1 MVYNRII
8 FEGRSYLMLEENLG
22 LLKYNPFNPGEVNTK
37 YYSDNSA
44 IDAVGIAPIETI
56 TKKTVDG
63 KKVEEI
69 DSKMALKMMWNLQ
82 DLYSNSDLFLRYYN
96 YFTEV
101 KVENKPK
108 TQKTSTVEDFMP
120 FVRDPAFKE
129 ILQNNNLGG
138 ESEDEPLYEATE
150 PTEQEIQDALGDEED
165 PDAVPVAPMAAEPEA
180 EVPATEE
187 DELNTYADMSGADDL
202 AGFTELE
209 PEGAVSDINEL
220 EKGKK
225 FDDKTFDFYVVFKYK
240 MDYNHGDL
248 AKNGAFHDGSKIE
261 ILKLVSET
269 AAEAGSRIGVTGR
282 ALEKNV
288 PGFYNEIIRILNA
301 NYNIINQVAKGSAQE
316 ELASPEV

>member
-1 MVYNRII
+1 
-8 FEGRSYLMLEENLG
+8 MLEENLG
-22 LLKYNPFNPGEVNTK
+22 LLKYNPFNAGEVNTK

-44 IDAVGIAPIETI
+44 IDAVGIAPIETL
-56 TKKTVDG
+56 TKKTIDG
-63 KKVEEI
+63 KKVEEV
-69 DSKMALKMMWNLQ
+69 DSKMALKMKWNLQ

-108 TQKTSTVEDFMP
+108 TQKTTTVEDFMP
-120 FVRDPAFKE
+120 FVREPAFKE

-138 ESEDEPLYEATE
+138 DSEDEPLYEATE
-150 PTEQEIQDALGDEED
+150 PTDEELADALAGEGELGDE
-165 PDAVPVAPMAAEPEA
+165 PVAPMAAEPEA
-180 EVPATEE
+180 EAPATEE

-225 FDDKTFDFYVVFKYK
+225 FDQNYFFYVVFKYK
-240 MDYNHGDL
+240 IDYNHGEL
-248 AKNGAFHDGSKIE
+248 SKNGAFHDGSKIE
-261 ILKLVSET
+261 ILKLVSEN
-269 AAEAGSRIGVTGR
+269 AAGAGSRVGVTGR

-301 NYNIINQVAKGSAQE
+301 NYNIINEVAKRSAEE
-316 ELASPEV
+316 ELTSPEV

>member
-22 LLKYNPFNPGEVNTK
+22 LLKYNPFNAGEVNTK

-44 IDAVGIAPIETI
+44 IDAVGIAPIETL
-56 TKKTVDG
+56 TKKTIEG
-63 KKVEEI
+63 KKVEEV
-69 DSKMALKMMWNLQ
+69 DSKLALKLQWNLQ

-108 TQKTSTVEDFMP
+108 TQKTTTVEDFMP
-120 FVRDPAFKE
+120 FVRDPAFRE
-129 ILQNNNLGG
+129 ILQQNNLAQD
-138 ESEDEPLYEATE
+138 SEQEEPLYEATDK
-150 PTEQEIQDALGDEED
+150 EIQDALADDETLGEE
-165 PDAVPVAPMAAEPEA
+165 PAAPVSVEPEVEA
-180 EVPATEE
+180 PASEE
-187 DELNTYADMSGADDL
+187 DELNTYANLDGADDL
-202 AGFTELE
+202 AGFTEIE

-220 EKGKK
+220 EQGKK
-225 FDDKTFDFYVVFKYK
+225 FDDKKYYFYVVFKYK
-240 MDYNHGDL
+240 LDYNHGEIS
-248 AKNGAFHDGSKIE
+248 KNGTFHDGSKIE
-261 ILKLVSET
+261 ILKLVSEN

-301 NYNIINQVAKGSAQE
+301 NYKIINEVAKRSAEE

>member
-22 LLKYNPFNPGEVNTK
+22 LLKYNPFNAGEVNTK

-63 KKVEEI
+63 KKVEEV
-69 DSKMALKMMWNLQ
+69 DSKMALKMQWNLQ

-108 TQKTSTVEDFMP
+108 TQKNSTVQDFMP
-120 FVRDPAFKE
+120 FVEDPAFKE
-129 ILQNNNLGG
+129 ILQNNNLAS
-138 ESEDEPLYEATE
+138 EQEDEPLYEATE
-150 PTEQEIQDALGDEED
+150 PTEEEIQAALSDDEGEVT
-165 PDAVPVAPMAAEPEA
+165 PAPEPEVEA
-180 EVPATEE
+180 PATEE
-187 DELNTYADMSGADDL
+187 EELNTYGDMSGGADL
-202 AGFTELE
+202 SGFNEIEDNATDVDGLE
-209 PEGAVSDINEL
+209 NGVKFD
-220 EKGKK
+220 GKK
-225 FDDKTFDFYVVFKYK
+225 YYFYVVFKYK
-240 MDYNHGDL
+240 LDYNHGEISK
-248 AKNGAFHDGSKIE
+248 AGAFHDGSKIE
-261 ILKLVSET
+261 ILKLVSED

-301 NYNIINQVAKGSAQE
+301 NYNIINEVAKRSAEE
-316 ELASPEV
+316 ELASPEA

>member
-1 MVYNRII
+1 
-8 FEGRSYLMLEENLG
+8 MLEENLG
-22 LLKYNPFNPGEVNTK
+22 LLKYNPFNAGEVNTK

-44 IDAVGIAPIETI
+44 IDAVGIAPIETL

-63 KKVEEI
+63 KKVEEV
-69 DSKMALKMMWNLQ
+69 DSKMALKMKWNLQ

-108 TQKTSTVEDFMP
+108 TQKTTTVEDFMP
-120 FVRDPAFKE
+120 FVREPAFKE

-138 ESEDEPLYEATE
+138 DSEDEPLYEATE
-150 PTEQEIQDALGDEED
+150 PTDEELADALADEGELGDE
-165 PDAVPVAPMAAEPEA
+165 PVAPMAAEPEA
-180 EVPATEE
+180 EAPATEE

-225 FDDKTFDFYVVFKYK
+225 FDQNYFFYVVFKYK
-240 MDYNHGDL
+240 MDYNHGEL
-248 AKNGAFHDGSKIE
+248 SKNGAFHDGSKIE
-261 ILKLVSET
+261 ILKLVSEN
-269 AAEAGSRIGVTGR
+269 AAEAGSRVGVTGR

-301 NYNIINQVAKGSAQE
+301 NYNIINEVAKRSAEE
-316 ELASPEV
+316 ELTSPEV

>member
-22 LLKYNPFNPGEVNTK
+22 LLKYNPFNAGEVNTK

-44 IDAVGIAPIETI
+44 IDAVGIAPIETL

-63 KKVEEI
+63 KKIEEV
-69 DSKMALKMMWNLQ
+69 DSKLALKMQWNLQ

-108 TQKTSTVEDFMP
+108 TQKTSTVQDFMP
-120 FVRDPAFKE
+120 FVKDPAFKE
-129 ILQNNNLGG
+129 ILQNNNLAE
-138 ESEDEPLYEATE
+138 ESDDEPLYEAIE
-150 PTEQEIQDALGDEED
+150 PSEEDIQNALKDDEEED
-165 PDAVPVAPMAAEPEA
+165 LGVTASAAPEA
-180 EVPATEE
+180 EIEAPATEE
-187 DELNTYADMSGADDL
+187 EELNTYGDMSGASDL
-202 AGFTELE
+202 SGFNE
-209 PEGAVSDINEL
+209 PEEETDIEGL

-225 FDDKTFDFYVVFKYK
+225 FDDKKYYFYVVFKYK
-240 MDYNHGDL
+240 LDYNHGEL
-248 AKNGAFHDGSKIE
+248 SKNGAFHDGSKIE
-261 ILKLVSET
+261 ILKLVSED

-288 PGFYNEIIRILNA
+288 PGFYNEIVRILNA
-301 NYNIINQVAKGSAQE
+301 NYNIINEVAKRSAQE
-316 ELASPEV
+316 DLASPEA

>member
-22 LLKYNPFNPGEVNTK
+22 LLKYNPFNAGEVNTK

-44 IDAVGIAPIETI
+44 IDAVGIAPIETL

-63 KKVEEI
+63 KKIEEV
-69 DSKMALKMMWNLQ
+69 DSKLALKMQWNLQ

-108 TQKTSTVEDFMP
+108 TQKTSTVQDFMP
-120 FVRDPAFKE
+120 FVKDPAFKE
-129 ILQNNNLGG
+129 ILQNNNLAE
-138 ESEDEPLYEATE
+138 ESDDEPLYEATE
-150 PTEQEIQDALGDEED
+150 PSEEDIQNALKDDEEED
-165 PDAVPVAPMAAEPEA
+165 LGVTASAAPEA
-180 EVPATEE
+180 EIEAPATEE
-187 DELNTYADMSGADDL
+187 EELNTYGDMSGASDL
-202 AGFTELE
+202 SGFNE
-209 PEGAVSDINEL
+209 PEEETDIEGL

-225 FDDKTFDFYVVFKYK
+225 FDDKKYYFYVVFKYK
-240 MDYNHGDL
+240 LDYNHGEL
-248 AKNGAFHDGSKIE
+248 SKNGAFHDGSKIE
-261 ILKLVSET
+261 ILKLVSED

-301 NYNIINQVAKGSAQE
+301 NYNIINEVAKRSAQE
-316 ELASPEV
+316 DLASPEA

>member
-22 LLKYNPFNPGEVNTK
+22 LLKYNPFNAGEVNTK

-44 IDAVGIAPIETI
+44 IDAVGIAPIETL

-63 KKVEEI
+63 KKIEEV
-69 DSKMALKMMWNLQ
+69 DSKLALKMQWNLQ

-108 TQKTSTVEDFMP
+108 TQKTSTVQDFMP
-120 FVRDPAFKE
+120 FVKDPAFKE
-129 ILQNNNLGG
+129 ILQNNNLAE
-138 ESEDEPLYEATE
+138 ESDDEPLYEATE
-150 PTEQEIQDALGDEED
+150 PSEEDIQNALKDDEEEDLGDT
-165 PDAVPVAPMAAEPEA
+165 AAAAPEA
-180 EVPATEE
+180 EIEAPATEE
-187 DELNTYADMSGADDL
+187 EELNTYGDMSGASDL
-202 AGFTELE
+202 SGFNE
-209 PEGAVSDINEL
+209 PEEETDIEGL

-225 FDDKTFDFYVVFKYK
+225 FDDKKYYFYVVFKYK
-240 MDYNHGDL
+240 LDYNHGEL
-248 AKNGAFHDGSKIE
+248 SKNGAFHDGSKIE
-261 ILKLVSET
+261 ILKLVSED

-301 NYNIINQVAKGSAQE
+301 NYNIINEVAKRSAQE
-316 ELASPEV
+316 DLASPEA

>member
-22 LLKYNPFNPGEVNTK
+22 LLKYNPFNAGEVNTK

-44 IDAVGIAPIETI
+44 IDAVGIAPIETL
-56 TKKTVDG
+56 TKKTIDG
-63 KKVEEI
+63 KKVEEV
-69 DSKMALKMMWNLQ
+69 DSKMALKMKWNLQ

-108 TQKTSTVEDFMP
+108 TQKTTTVEDFMP
-120 FVRDPAFKE
+120 FVREPAFKE

-138 ESEDEPLYEATE
+138 DSEDEPLYEATE
-150 PTEQEIQDALGDEED
+150 PTDEELADALAGEGELGDE
-165 PDAVPVAPMAAEPEA
+165 PVAPMAAEPEA
-180 EVPATEE
+180 EAPATEE

-225 FDDKTFDFYVVFKYK
+225 FDQNYFFYVVFKYK
-240 MDYNHGDL
+240 MDYNHGEL
-248 AKNGAFHDGSKIE
+248 SKNGAFHDGSKIE
-261 ILKLVSET
+261 ILKLVSEN
-269 AAEAGSRIGVTGR
+269 AAGAGSRVGVTGR

-301 NYNIINQVAKGSAQE
+301 NYNIINEVAKRSAEE
-316 ELASPEV
+316 ELTSPEV

>member
-22 LLKYNPFNPGEVNTK
+22 LLKYNPFNMGEVNTK

-44 IDAVGIAPIETI
+44 IDAVGVAPIETL
-56 TKKTVDG
+56 TKKTIDG
-63 KKVEEI
+63 KKVEEV
-69 DSKMALKMMWNLQ
+69 DSKLALKLQWNLQ
-82 DLYSNSDLFLRYYN
+82 DLYSNSDLFSRYYN

-129 ILQNNNLGG
+129 ILQQNNLAQD
-138 ESEDEPLYEATE
+138 SEEPLYEATDK
-150 PTEQEIQDALGDEED
+150 EIEDALADDETLGDEQAPAPTTEPVED
-165 PDAVPVAPMAAEPEA
+165 AP
-180 EVPATEE
+180 TSEE
-187 DELNTYADMSGADDL
+187 DDLNTYANLDGADDL
-202 AGFTELE
+202 AGFTEIE
-209 PEGAVSDINEL
+209 PEGEVSDINEL

-225 FDDKTFDFYVVFKYK
+225 FDDKKYYFYVVFKYK
-240 MDYNHGDL
+240 LDYNHDEIS
-248 AKNGAFHDGSKIE
+248 KNGAFHDGSKIE
-261 ILKLVSET
+261 ILKLVSEN

-301 NYNIINQVAKGSAQE
+301 NYKIINEVAKRSAEE
-316 ELASPEV
+316 ELASPEA

>member
-22 LLKYNPFNPGEVNTK
+22 LLKYNPFNAGEVNTK

-44 IDAVGIAPIETI
+44 IDAVGIAPIETL
-56 TKKTVDG
+56 TKKTIDG
-63 KKVEEI
+63 KKVEEV
-69 DSKMALKMMWNLQ
+69 DSKMALKMKWNLQ

-108 TQKTSTVEDFMP
+108 TQKTTTVEDFMP
-120 FVRDPAFKE
+120 FVREPAFKE

-138 ESEDEPLYEATE
+138 DSEDEPLYEATE
-150 PTEQEIQDALGDEED
+150 PTDEELADALAGEGELGDE
-165 PDAVPVAPMAAEPEA
+165 PVAPMAAEPEA
-180 EVPATEE
+180 EAPATEE
-187 DELNTYADMSGADDL
+187 DELNTYADMSGADGL

-225 FDDKTFDFYVVFKYK
+225 FDQNYFFYVVFKYK
-240 MDYNHGDL
+240 MDYNHGEL
-248 AKNGAFHDGSKIE
+248 SKNGAFHDGSKIE
-261 ILKLVSET
+261 ILKLVSEN
-269 AAEAGSRIGVTGR
+269 AAGAGSRVGVTGR

-301 NYNIINQVAKGSAQE
+301 NYNIINQVAKRSAQE

>member
-22 LLKYNPFNPGEVNTK
+22 LLKYNPFNAGEVNTK

-44 IDAVGIAPIETI
+44 IDAVGIAPIETL
-56 TKKTVDG
+56 TKKTIDG
-63 KKVEEI
+63 KKVEEV
-69 DSKMALKMMWNLQ
+69 DSKMALKMKWNLQ

-108 TQKTSTVEDFMP
+108 TQKTTTVEDFMP
-120 FVRDPAFKE
+120 FVREPAFKE

-138 ESEDEPLYEATE
+138 DSEDEPLYEATE
-150 PTEQEIQDALGDEED
+150 PTDEELADALAGEGELGDE
-165 PDAVPVAPMAAEPEA
+165 PVAPMAAEPEA
-180 EVPATEE
+180 EAPATEE

-225 FDDKTFDFYVVFKYK
+225 FDQNYFFYVVFKYK
-240 MDYNHGDL
+240 IDYNHGEL
-248 AKNGAFHDGSKIE
+248 SKNGAFHDGSKIE
-261 ILKLVSET
+261 ILKLVSEN
-269 AAEAGSRIGVTGR
+269 AAGAGSRVGVTGR

-301 NYNIINQVAKGSAQE
+301 NYNIINEVAKRSAEE
-316 ELASPEV
+316 ELTSPEV

>member
-22 LLKYNPFNPGEVNTK
+22 LLKYNPFNAGEVNTK

-44 IDAVGIAPIETI
+44 IDAVGIAPIETL
-56 TKKTVDG
+56 TKKTIDG
-63 KKVEEI
+63 KKVEEV
-69 DSKMALKMMWNLQ
+69 DSKMALKMKWNLQ

-108 TQKTSTVEDFMP
+108 TQKTTTVEDFMP
-120 FVRDPAFKE
+120 FVREPAFKE

-138 ESEDEPLYEATE
+138 DSEDEPLYEASE
-150 PTEQEIQDALGDEED
+150 PTDEELADALAGEDELGGG
-165 PDAVPVAPMAAEPEA
+165 PVAPMSAEPEVEA
-180 EVPATEE
+180 PATED

-225 FDDKTFDFYVVFKYK
+225 FDQNYFFYVVFKYK
-240 MDYNHGDL
+240 MDYNHGEL
-248 AKNGAFHDGSKIE
+248 SKNGAFHDGSKIE
-261 ILKLVSET
+261 ILKLVSEN
-269 AAEAGSRIGVTGR
+269 AAEAGSRVGVTGR

-301 NYNIINQVAKGSAQE
+301 NYNIINQVAKRSAQE

>member
-1 MVYNRII
+1 
-8 FEGRSYLMLEENLG
+8 MLEENLG
-22 LLKYNPFNPGEVNTK
+22 LLKYNPFNAGEVNTK

-44 IDAVGIAPIETI
+44 IDAVGIAPIETL
-56 TKKTVDG
+56 TKKTIDG
-63 KKVEEI
+63 KKVEEV
-69 DSKMALKMMWNLQ
+69 DSKMALKMKWNLQ

-108 TQKTSTVEDFMP
+108 TQKTTTVEDFMP
-120 FVRDPAFKE
+120 FVREPAFKE

-138 ESEDEPLYEATE
+138 DSEDEPLYEATE
-150 PTEQEIQDALGDEED
+150 PTDEELADALAGEGELGDE
-165 PDAVPVAPMAAEPEA
+165 PVAPMAAEPEA
-180 EVPATEE
+180 EAPATEE

-225 FDDKTFDFYVVFKYK
+225 FDQNYFFYVVFKYK
-240 MDYNHGDL
+240 MDYNHGEL
-248 AKNGAFHDGSKIE
+248 SKNGAFHDGSKIE
-261 ILKLVSET
+261 ILKLVSEN
-269 AAEAGSRIGVTGR
+269 AAGAGSRVGVTGR

-301 NYNIINQVAKGSAQE
+301 NYNIINEVAKRSAEE
-316 ELASPEV
+316 ELTSPEV